1 MAKISKNIKRLRTL
15 NNLSQEELAQQL
27 FISRQ
32 AVSSWENN
40 RTQPDVEMIK
50 KLSELFN
57 VPVEDLIYGEKRN
70 TQLEENVKTGK
81 TLFMVFSIVG
91 SLFVGTGLI
100 ILLVEMWD
108 KFPNIA
114 KASVSFLPL
123 ILGQGAA
130 IYTYFKKFDNLAW
143 REGASI
149 LWSIGVVS
157 TVGLVSSVLALHL
170 GALICLLI
178 DAVLILPILYF
189 FKVVSPLAFYFGFSV
204 AGALGITGVF
214 FGKGFLA
221 VAVLAVLTGLG
232 ILYAYLNRKEFAD
245 ARCEYCEWICVLA
258 SVASVFTVCIILEE
272 EWGFFTLPT
281 ALTVCLYAL
290 NKTDSWSSPFYPV
303 GILGTSVLSVVSTC
317 VTLGDWYSYDSSWSD
332 LFSGKNI
339 VITLLSAAVLTLGF
353 IVGEKS
359 MDKNKYQTAF
369 CYLGA
374 VTVALGVFG
383 CALESY
389 LLFGLA
395 LFAVAFA
402 QGIVLIVKGASEKI
416 YFPLNV
422 GLLML
427 LSLMF
432 FALTAVDLNMVTI
445 GLMFLI
451 SGGALFG
458 ANFYISRRIK
468 KDQAEIMKE
477 AVENDE

>member
-57 VPVEDLIYGEKRN
+57 VPVEELLYGEKRN
-70 TQLEENVKTGK
+70 TRLEENVKTGK

-100 ILLVEMWD
+100 ILLVELWD

-114 KASVSFLPL
+114 KASISFLPL
-123 ILGQGAA
+123 LLGQGAA
-130 IYTYFKKFDNLAW
+130 VYTYIKKFDNLSW

-157 TVGLVSSVLALHL
+157 TVGLISSVLELHL

-189 FKVVSPLAFYFGFSV
+189 FKVVTPLVFYFGFSV
-204 AGALGITGVF
+204 AGAVGITDF
-214 FGKGFLA
+214 FPDQSYLA
-221 VAVLAVLTGLG
+221 VAVLVVLTVLG
-232 ILYAYLNRKEFAD
+232 VLYAYLNRKEFAD
-245 ARCEYCEWICVLA
+245 ARCEYSEWICVLA
-258 SVASVFTVCIILEE
+258 SIASVFAICVMLEWE
-272 EWGFFTLPT
+272 YLTLPM
-281 ALTVCLYAL
+281 ALFVCLFAL
-290 NKTDSWSSPFYPV
+290 NKSDSWSSPFYPV
-303 GILGTSVLSVVSTC
+303 GMLGTSVLSVVSTC
-317 VTLGDWYSYDSSWSD
+317 INLDDWYYYDSGWSN
-332 LFSGKNI
+332 LFSGENI
-339 VITLLSAAVLTLGF
+339 VIALLSVAVLTLGF
-353 IVGEKS
+353 IAGEKS

-374 VTVALGVFG
+374 IAAVLSVFA
-383 CALESY
+383 CALKTPV
-389 LLFGLA
+389 LLGLA
-395 LFAVAFA
+395 LFAVTFA
-402 QGIVLIVKGASEKI
+402 QGIVLIIKGANEKN

-432 FALTAVDLNMVTI
+432 FVLTAVDLNMVTI

-458 ANFYISRRIK
+458 ANFYISRKIK